1 MGLHVVYGIGGHD
14 PSKPNNNVIS
24 EQVEDLADE
33 AAIDTTAL
41 AAALAN
47 LPADKLEALL
57 QALGQNTQSS
67 EVY

>member
-24 EQVEDLADE
+24 EHVEDVADE

-47 LPADKLEALL
+47 LPADQLEALKK
-57 QALGQNTQSS
+57 ALSN
-67 EVY
+67 